1 MKKEYY
7 LFLGYYM
14 NLKIYYCTKNENLY
28 ADMEPNTSQMPL
40 TAFAGVNTII
50 YVIGRNL
57 RRNGSLP
64 SIGFLNESLFSI
76 GFLIR
81 LFVITGIVLGIF
93 FSKYIDKKNHEHFS
107 KMKVFCIPDV
117 KQKNDLIEQAKRITG
132 KYIGFE
138 ISMIIL
144 ALAEL
149 IILEKEIDI
158 ILFIGYI
165 ILWFGITYLG
175 LQCRI
180 FKRRKAIRSMR
191 EKGK

>member
-7 LFLGYYM
+7 LYLGYYM

-28 ADMEPNTSQMPL
+28 ADMEPNTFKMPL
-40 TAFAGVNTII
+40 TAFAGINTII

-64 SIGFLNESLFSI
+64 SIGFP
-76 GFLIR
+76 IR
-81 LFVITGIVLGIF
+81 LFVIIGIVLGIF
-93 FSKYIDKKNHEHFS
+93 FSKYIDKKNREHFS
-107 KMKVFCIPDV
+107 KMEVFCIPDV
-117 KQKNDLIEQAKRITG
+117 KQKNDLIKQAKRITG

-138 ISMIIL
+138 IFMIIV

-149 IILEKEIDI
+149 IILEKEKDI
-158 ILFIGYI
+158 ILFIVYI
-165 ILWFGITYLG
+165 IMWFGITYFG

-180 FKRRKAIRSMR
+180 FKRRKAIRSIR

>member
-7 LFLGYYM
+7 LYLGYYM

-28 ADMEPNTSQMPL
+28 ADMESNTFKMPL
-40 TAFAGVNTII
+40 TAFAGVNIII

-57 RRNGSLP
+57 R
-64 SIGFLNESLFSI
+64 LNESLFSI

-107 KMKVFCIPDV
+107 KMEVFYISDV
-117 KQKNDLIEQAKRITG
+117 KQKNDLIKQAKRITG
-132 KYIGFE
+132 TYIGFE
-138 ISMIIL
+138 IFMIIL
-144 ALAEL
+144 GLAEL
-149 IILEKEIDI
+149 FILEKEIDI
-158 ILFIGYI
+158 ILLIGYI
-165 ILWFGITYLG
+165 ILWFAITYLG

-180 FKRRKAIRSMR
+180 FKRRKAIQSIR